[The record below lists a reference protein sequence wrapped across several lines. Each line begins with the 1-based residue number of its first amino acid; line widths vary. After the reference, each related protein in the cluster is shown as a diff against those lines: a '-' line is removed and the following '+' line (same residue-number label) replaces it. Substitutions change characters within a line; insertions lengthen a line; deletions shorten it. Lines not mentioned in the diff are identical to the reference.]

1 MFDDTRRKIYCVP
14 PREVADT
21 WKGKPIMTKWFE
33 DLYSVLNSLGLC
45 FMPGGLHLA
54 WGPTYLSRMLSACI
68 GKDITPQGI
77 MMLGEKN
84 FTLLK
89 VYNVRQGLSRKDD
102 TWSNRFYEEP
112 LPSGPSKG
120 AILSRIEMDQFL
132 EEYYELR
139 GWDRRTGIPTRE
151 KLIELGL
158 NDIAS
163 ELVEL
168 NKIR

>member
-1 MFDDTRRKIYCVP
+1 MFDDVRLKIYCVP

-21 WKGKPIMTKWFE
+21 WKGKPFMTKWFE

-45 FMPGGLHLA
+45 FMPAGLHLA
-54 WGPTYLSRMLSACI
+54 WGPTYLSKMLSACI
-68 GKDITPQGI
+68 DKDITPQGI
-77 MMLGEKN
+77 MMLGEKI

-102 TWSNRFYEEP
+102 TWSDRFYEEP

-139 GWDRRTGIPTRE
+139 GWDKRTGIPTRE